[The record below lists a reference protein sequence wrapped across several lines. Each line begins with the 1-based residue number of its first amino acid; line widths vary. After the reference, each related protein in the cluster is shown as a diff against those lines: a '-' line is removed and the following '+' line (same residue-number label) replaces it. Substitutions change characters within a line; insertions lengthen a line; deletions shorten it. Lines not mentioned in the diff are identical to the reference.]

1 MVDGGG
7 EVDDAADLDED
18 DADAPAPVA
27 TAAETN
33 QPAGIPSK
41 HLEGEEEEEDDDAR
55 LADGLRAEDDAP

>member
-18 DADAPAPVA
+18 DADTAPVA

-33 QPAGIPSK
+33 QPAVDPLGNISK
-41 HLEGEEEEEDDDAR
+41 VWEEEEDDEAR
-55 LADGLRAEDDAP
+55 LADGPRAETP